1 MEEKE
6 LAVRA
11 KNGSKEAFE
20 LLMRRYQK
28 GLYNYIYRLTG
39 QRDLAVDFTQ
49 EAFLKAYLS
58 IDKYNPS
65 YNFSTWLWRIAH
77 NLVVDHF
84 RKGKLNQVSLQMGKE
99 GEEAEYEVESR
110 DPGPYEKHLNRE
122 RKRIIMAALEKLPPQ
137 LRELIVLR
145 HFQELSYQEISQ
157 VTGLA
162 FHEVKSKLFRAREKL
177 RKILEAYREAL

>member
-1 MEEKE
+1 
-6 LAVRA
+6 
-11 KNGSKEAFE
+11 

-39 QRDLAVDFTQ
+39 YRDLAVDFTQ
-49 EAFLKAYLS
+49 EAFLRAYLS

-84 RKGKLNQVSLQMGKE
+84 RKGKLNQVSLNME
-99 GEEAEYEVESR
+99 VDGENVEYEVESR
-110 DPGPYEKHLNRE
+110 DPGPYEKQLNRE
-122 RKRIIMAALEKLPPQ
+122 RRDLIMKALEKLPPQ

-145 HFQELSYQEISQ
+145 HFQELSYQEISE

-177 RKILEAYREAL
+177 RKLLEAYREAL